1 LIRGNIL
8 GKRVDFSGRSVI
20 APDPTLSLEYCRLPY
35 KLLLEIYKLQ
45 IANKLVERNKF
56 KIINKAI
63 NYVDYCFD
71 SGDDSLL
78 SLVEEIID
86 GEVCI
91 LNRQPSLHRTSMLGF
106 KILVTMS
113 NSIKIHPL
121 VCPPFNADFDGDQ
134 MAVYIPISQ
143 ETKQEILDKVLVTKN
158 LINASNWSLSVTPS
172 QDIILGIYMLSI
184 NSIDSLKEIVEC
196 KGSMIPKSMK
206 MINDCFPEDY
216 PLVNMQL
223 TKRY

>member
-1 LIRGNIL
+1 
-8 GKRVDFSGRSVI
+8 
-20 APDPTLSLEYCRLPY
+20 
-35 KLLLEIYKLQ
+35 
-45 IANKLVERNKF
+45 
-56 KIINKAI
+56 
-63 NYVDYCFD
+63 
-71 SGDDSLL
+71 
-78 SLVEEIID
+78 
-86 GEVCI
+86 
-91 LNRQPSLHRTSMLGF
+91 
-106 KILVTMS
+106 
-113 NSIKIHPL
+113 
-121 VCPPFNADFDGDQ
+121 

-223 TKRY
+223 TKKQLMEILMRYRQIRNYLQPINIPKNSKINNDTVALEAGRKRGSIKKSREIFTELIDAIEKATQKNNAEYEKLESKFLKLKETTKKYKEMYEKAINRELMYLEQINELEKLLKKKNSFSINNEIYGQIKQ